1 MALVQSNK
9 FGPVTMV
16 VHRPG
21 LTTTHDPWRE
31 CAMAKQNY
39 TQPWGVGGHHVRD

>member
-9 FGPVTMV
+9 FGPATMM

-31 CAMAKQNY
+31 CAMANQNY
-39 TQPWGVGGHHVRD
+39 TQPHRGGGWHV